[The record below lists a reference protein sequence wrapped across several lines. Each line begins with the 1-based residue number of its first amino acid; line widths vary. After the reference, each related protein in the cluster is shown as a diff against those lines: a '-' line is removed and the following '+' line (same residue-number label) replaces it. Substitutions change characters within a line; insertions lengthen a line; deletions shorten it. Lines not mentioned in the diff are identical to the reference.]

1 MNRVRLLRYGSGV
14 VLVLICFVLQ
24 TTTLQSISIRGI
36 VPNLMIVATVSFAL
50 LRGRIDGA
58 IVGAVLGLLQDIFYG
73 GVVGFY
79 GAIFMYIGF
88 FTGFLYMNFYKDSIL
103 IPIGVIAAADV
114 LVNLITYFFTFL
126 FRGQL
131 RFHLYLGQIIIPE
144 LIYTLFIGF
153 LFYRLFYMINR
164 YIEHVEWSKEYE
176 E

>member
-1 MNRVRLLRYGSGV
+1 MNKVKLLRYGSGA
-14 VLVLICFVLQ
+14 LVILMVFILQ
-24 TTTLQSISIRGI
+24 TTALQNFSIRGI
-36 VPNLMIVATVSFAL
+36 VPNLIIVTTISFAL

-58 IVGAVLGLLQDIFYG
+58 IVGALLGLLQDIFYG

-103 IPIGVIAAADV
+103 IPIGVIASADV

-131 RFHLYLGQIIIPE
+131 KFYVYLGQIIIPE
-144 LIYTLFIGF
+144 LIYTILIGF
-153 LFYRLFYMINR
+153 LFYRLFYMVNR
-164 YIEHVEWSKEYE
+164 TIEQVEWSKEYE